1 LQLDLGITNKK
12 AIICAS
18 SKGLG
23 KACAISLV
31 KEGVIVTIN
40 GRNQSTINLAI
51 KEIFELTGKEVHGV
65 AADIRTEEGR
75 QLLLDSCPDADILVT
90 NNEGPKPGN
99 FEDWGRDQY
108 IEAFDANML
117 GPVLMIRG
125 LLTGMRQRKFGRIIN
140 ITSAMVKSPLPH
152 QGLSTAARTALTA
165 VCKAIS
171 RDVAQDNVT
180 INNLLP
186 ERIDTGRQIQMTERL
201 AKMENISFEEARL
214 KIAQTVAA
222 KRFGKTEEFGD
233 MCAYL
238 CSQQAS
244 FISGQNIQ
252 IDGGSYRGIV

>member
-1 LQLDLGITNKK
+1 MDLHIAGKK

-23 KACAISLV
+23 KACALSLSR
-31 KEGVIVTIN
+31 EGVIVYIN
-40 GRNQSTINLAI
+40 GRNEQTLEDAV
-51 KEIFELTGKEVHGV
+51 KEIHLETGNPVFGV
-65 AADIRTEEGR
+65 VADITTEDGR
-75 QLLLDSCPDADILVT
+75 LKLSSACPDADILVT
-90 NNEGPKPGN
+90 NNEGPKPGK
-99 FEDWGRDQY
+99 FEDWGRDEY
-108 IEAFDANML
+108 IQAFDANML
-117 GPVLMIRG
+117 GPVLMIRA
-125 LLTGMRQRKFGRIIN
+125 LLPGMKERQFGRIVN
-140 ITSAMVKSPLPH
+140 ITSAMVKAPSPH

-171 RDVAQDNVT
+171 REVVADNVT

-186 ERIDTGRQIQMTERL
+186 ERIDTGRQQQMTQRL
-201 AKMENISFEEARL
+201 ATMENISFSEARARL
-214 KIAQTVAA
+214 EQTIAA

-238 CSQQAS
+238 CSTQAA

>member
-1 LQLDLGITNKK
+1 LDLGISNKK
-12 AIICAS
+12 AIVCAS

-23 KACAISLV
+23 KACAISLA

-40 GRNQSTINLAI
+40 GRNQSNIDLAI
-51 KEIFELTGKEVHGV
+51 QEIYQLTGKEVRGV

-75 QLLLDSCPDADILVT
+75 QLLIESCPDADILVT
-90 NNEGPKPGN
+90 NNEGPKPGQ
-99 FEDWGRDQY
+99 FEDWGREQY

-125 LLTGMRQRKFGRIIN
+125 LLPGMRQRKFGRIIN

-165 VCKAIS
+165 ICKAIS

-186 ERIDTGRQIQMTERL
+186 ERIDTGRQIQMTERQ
-201 AKMENISFEEARL
+201 AKIDNISFAQARE
-214 KIAQTVAA
+214 KITQTIAA

>member
-1 LQLDLGITNKK
+1 MDLGIKGKK

-23 KACAISLV
+23 KACALSLT
-31 KEGVIVTIN
+31 KEGVLVTIN
-40 GRNQSTINLAI
+40 GRNQSNIDLAI
-51 KEIFELTGKEVHGV
+51 EEIFQLTGVHIQGV
-65 AADIRTEEGR
+65 AADIRTEDGR
-75 QLLLDSCPDADILVT
+75 ASLLQSCPDADILVT

-99 FEDWGRDQY
+99 FQDWGREQY

-117 GPVLMIRG
+117 GPILMIRG
-125 LLTGMRQRKFGRIIN
+125 VLPGMRQRRFGRIIN

-186 ERIDTGRQIQMTERL
+186 ERIDTGRQIQMTERQ
-201 AKMENISFEEARL
+201 AKIDNITFAQARKNIEL
-214 KIAQTVAA
+214 TIAA
-222 KRFGKTEEFGD
+222 KRFGTTEEFGD
-233 MCAYL
+233 ICAYL
-238 CSQQAS
+238 CSKQAS

-252 IDGGSYRGIV
+252 IDGGSYRGII